1 MVYKAVRK
9 DASVIAGLAIQMWQN
24 HTIEDLAEEF
34 LHIIESEDGAIFLKQ
49 IDGRAAGFAQCQLRH
64 DYVEGTKSSPVGYL
78 EGVFVLPEYR
88 KQGLAL
94 ELLRACENWSKEQGC
109 SEFASDCE
117 LVNEDSLN
125 FHIKAG
131 FTEAN
136 RIICFTKKL

>member
-9 DASVIAGLAIQMWQN
+9 DASVIAGLA
-24 HTIEDLAEEF
+24 
-34 LHIIESEDGAIFLKQ
+34 
-49 IDGRAAGFAQCQLRH
+49 
-64 DYVEGTKSSPVGYL
+64 
-78 EGVFVLPEYR
+78 
-88 KQGLAL
+88 L
-94 ELLRACENWSKEQGC
+94 ELLRACEILSKEQGC